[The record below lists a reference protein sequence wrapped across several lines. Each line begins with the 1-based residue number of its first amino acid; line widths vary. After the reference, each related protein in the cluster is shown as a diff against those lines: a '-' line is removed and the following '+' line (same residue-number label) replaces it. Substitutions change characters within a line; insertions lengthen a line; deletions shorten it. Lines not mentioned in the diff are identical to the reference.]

1 METLTQFKKNLE
13 SQLFGQELVIEQL
26 LIGIIAGGHLLLEGP
41 PGVGKTHLV
50 RSVSKLLNLPCR
62 RVQFTADLMPSDLI
76 GTNIWNPIKGEFFF
90 RKGSLFTDLLIGDE
104 LNRAPPRTQAALLEA
119 MEERQVSVD
128 GCTMPLSRNFTV
140 IATQNP
146 FEYEGTYSLPEAQF
160 DRFLLCIP
168 VNYPSK
174 AHGRR
179 LLAESILQPDT
190 SIDGHCDLSLLR
202 ENVKKVHVE
211 PLMFDYINELVH
223 MSREMPEIALGA
235 SPRAGIM
242 LLKASKARAI
252 VHGRDYVIPEDVQ
265 ALASV
270 VLAHRLKLS
279 PEAMV
284 EGTNAQRCIDKLLET
299 VAIPR

>member
-1 METLTQFKKNLE
+1 MEALTQFKKTLE
-13 SQLFGQELVIEQL
+13 SQLLGQEIVIEQM

-76 GTNIWNPIKGEFFF
+76 GTNIWNPLKGEFFF
-90 RKGSLFTDLLIGDE
+90 RKGTLFTELLIGDE

-128 GCTMPLSRNFTV
+128 GCTLLLSPNFTV

-146 FEYEGTYSLPEAQF
+146 YEYEGTYSLPEAQF

-168 VNYPSK
+168 VSYPSK
-174 AHGRR
+174 AEGRR
-179 LLAESILQPDT
+179 LLAESALQPDT
-190 SIDGHCDLSLLR
+190 TIEHHCDLTSLR
-202 ENVKKVHVE
+202 ESVKKVHVE
-211 PLMFDYINELVH
+211 PLVIDYINELIHV
-223 MSREMPEIALGA
+223 SRELPEIALGA
-235 SPRAGIM
+235 SPRAGLM
-242 LLKASKARAI
+242 LLKASKARAL
-252 VHGRDYVIPEDVQ
+252 VHGRDYVTPEDVQ

-284 EGTNAQRCIDKLLET
+284 EGTNAFRCVEKLLET
-299 VAIPR
+299 VVIPR